1 MKRIPEPIVYA
12 LLGTA
17 AIAFAWSGHGVAAIG
32 CIAGATLYAYLN
44 RKA

>member
-1 MKRIPEPIVYA
+1 MTRIPEPIVYA
-12 LLGTA
+12 LWGAA
-17 AIAFAWSGHGVAAIG
+17 AIAFAWGGHGLAAVG